1 MAQPFPYSDATG
13 NDDESVLNI
22 WAGLWG
28 EMELP
33 DVDFMM
39 FPGDELQKGYGDF
52 EDSWMN
58 MQEWADN
65 SFQPEPGQGAAIE
78 DIVSETRAAGGSRF
92 CCYGSVADVPIKLV
106 GNMSDLTSKVN
117 FPTKAFLLSI
127 ESVEVRAFASTAS
140 IQNVVERANKP
151 GEAKLKVD
159 INIYGSIE
167 DAELVGERLS
177 TTKVYL
183 QDPDQGMQDI
193 EYLNPHVL
201 HFAGIEEPV
210 AAEAGPTLT
219 AGAQRKVPLE
229 REQRATLPETVATLY
244 QSLTRFRHL
253 ERTQG
258 GPQVTTKLLAHQETA
273 LSFMLQREYG
283 PIPSEYSLWAHERN
297 VHTSLYRHKLTQ
309 AESLDPPDELG
320 CGILADDPG
329 MGKSLS
335 TLALITATLAKAQAW
350 SQEPTPESRKNR
362 TKATLVIVP
371 STCNPSHC
379 TSACLDQR

>member
-1 MAQPFPYSDATG
+1 MAQPFPYSDATC

-106 GNMSDLTSKVN
+106 GNMSDLASKVKWAQSSLSFDVSKYYDYFMLK
-117 FPTKAFLLSI
+117 FPDQSLFAQVSELISKGLDSLTSI

-177 TTKVYL
+177 TAKVYL

-210 AAEAGPTLT
+210 AAEAEPTLT
-219 AGAQRKVPLE
+219 AGAQRKAPLE

-258 GPQVTTKLLAHQETA
+258 GAASHHKA
-273 LSFMLQREYG
+273 
-283 PIPSEYSLWAHERN
+283 PS
-297 VHTSLYRHKLTQ
+297 
-309 AESLDPPDELG
+309 P
-320 CGILADDPG
+320 
-329 MGKSLS
+329 MG
-335 TLALITATLAKAQAW
+335 T
-350 SQEPTPESRKNR
+350 
-362 TKATLVIVP
+362 
-371 STCNPSHC
+371 
-379 TSACLDQR
+379 